1 MLYNHSTTDDT
12 DRLLRYY
19 ISEKKLVELI
29 PWHSIPTPDPG
40 LDYFKRFEALSK
52 YGQIIAHNHCLLSLI
67 GRARHVILVDIDE
80 FIIPKAW
87 NSQDTLKNSIPR
99 LIDAKSEGK
108 TKIGGFQ
115 VRSAF
120 VNMTF
125 PEFANIS
132 QVDVDRLALPKMF
145 QPFKHFDIQKPG
157 QRCKMILKPEAT
169 DKMTVHRPFQYLM
182 KFREVMLE
190 PGEALI
196 YHLRD
201 KKLPGKEEDV
211 AVDPFGPMKEP
222 IFESIKH
229 SIKSIQKSEKGK

>member
-29 PWHSIPTPDPG
+29 PWHSIPTPDPE
-40 LDYFKRFEALSK
+40 LDYFKRFEVLSK

-67 GRARHVILVDIDE
+67 GRAHHVILVDIDE
-80 FIIPKAW
+80 FVIPKAW
-87 NSQDTLKNSIPR
+87 NSQDTLKNSILR
-99 LIDAKSEGK
+99 LLDAKSEGK

-132 QVDVDRLALPKMF
+132 QVNVDRLELPKMF
-145 QPFKHFDIQKPG
+145 QPFKHFDIQ
-157 QRCKMILKPEAT
+157 
-169 DKMTVHRPFQYLM
+169 
-182 KFREVMLE
+182 
-190 PGEALI
+190 
-196 YHLRD
+196 
-201 KKLPGKEEDV
+201 
-211 AVDPFGPMKEP
+211 
-222 IFESIKH
+222 
-229 SIKSIQKSEKGK
+229 